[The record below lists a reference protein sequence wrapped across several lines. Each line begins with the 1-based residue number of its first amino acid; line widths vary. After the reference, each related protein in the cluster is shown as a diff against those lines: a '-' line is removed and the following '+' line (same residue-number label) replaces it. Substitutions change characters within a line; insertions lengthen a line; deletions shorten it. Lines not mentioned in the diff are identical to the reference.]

1 MSLTNISSTALKSLI
16 KLTERKEGL
25 FREIEKIES
34 QLSSLLGG
42 KPVRSTR
49 STGKRR
55 GRPAKKGRP
64 GRPGRPAGKAK
75 KATAAKGKRGSRAPR
90 GTLKKKIFAA
100 LKAAGD
106 AGIKVADLSKKIG
119 VKNANVHVWFSSTGS
134 KLPEIKK
141 VGKGHYKLDS
151 KK

>member
-1 MSLTNISSTALKSLI
+1 MDLTKINTSALRTLM
-16 KLTERKEGL
+16 KLTERKESL
-25 FREIEKIES
+25 VNEIEKIES
-34 QLSSLLGG
+34 QLVSLFSG
-42 KPVRSTR
+42 KAVRTA
-49 STGKRR
+49 GKRR

-64 GRPGRPAGKAK
+64 GRPAGKAK
-75 KATAAKGKRGSRAPR
+75 KASATKGKGKSKSRAPR

-106 AGIKVADLSKKIG
+106 TGIKVADLSKKIG

-141 VGKGHYKLDS
+141 VGKGHYKLDQ

>member
-1 MSLTNISSTALKSLI
+1 MSLTNITSSSLKSLI
-16 KLTERKEGL
+16 KLTERKEDL
-25 FREIEKIES
+25 FREIEKIEA
-34 QLSSLLGG
+34 QLASLLGG
-42 KPVRSTR
+42 KPARSA
-49 STGKRR
+49 GKRR

-64 GRPGRPAGKAK
+64 GRPARPAAKAK
-75 KATAAKGKRGSRAPR
+75 KATAAKGKEKNRAPR

-106 AGIKVADLSKKIG
+106 AGVKVADLSKKIG

-141 VGKGHYKLDS
+141 VGKGHYKLDQ